1 MGVSVMNKLVSLLAI
16 VLAVAGT
23 SAAAQTPKPAAKAA
37 SAAATPATS
46 SPDERYV
53 GYYYPKPTSTETF
66 TSQMQ
71 TIGGVDRQA
80 RIQFVTVVSQGT
92 LQAAYRVPYAVFAK
106 GDKAD
111 HLIIVGLRSGELDTI
126 YRIRALLANMT
137 TMSRTSPFFQ
147 EHTVAEDATFFDLL
161 KILGFA
167 DVTVSDGEKIAH
179 QVTIK

>member
-1 MGVSVMNKLVSLLAI
+1 MNKLASLMAI
-16 VLAVAGT
+16 AVMVGASGV
-23 SAAAQTPKPAAKAA
+23 AAQTTKPATHPAPTTA
-37 SAAATPATS
+37 STGE
-46 SPDERYV
+46 DRYS

-66 TSQMQ
+66 TSQLQ
-71 TIGGVDRQA
+71 GIAGVDRAQ

-92 LQAAYRVPYAVFAK
+92 LQSNYRVPYAVFAK

-111 HLIIVGLRSGELDTI
+111 HLIIVGLQSGELNTI
-126 YRIRALLANMT
+126 YRVRALLSNMT

-161 KILGFA
+161 KLLGFA
-167 DVTVSDGEKIAH
+167 DVTVTDGDKIAH

>member
-1 MGVSVMNKLVSLLAI
+1 MNKFAALLAMA
-16 VLAVAGT
+16 LMAAAG
-23 SAAAQTPKPAAKAA
+23 SAAAQTKAAVKTVPAAG
-37 SAAATPATS
+37 
-46 SPDERYV
+46 DQRYI
-53 GYYYPKPTSTETF
+53 GYYYPKPTSTETY
-66 TSQMQ
+66 TSQLQ
-71 TIGGVDRQA
+71 ENSGVDLTQ

-92 LQAAYRVPYAVFAK
+92 LQSTYRVPYAVFAK

-111 HLIIVGLRSGELDTI
+111 HLIIVGLQSGELNTI

-161 KILGFA
+161 KLLGFH
-167 DVTVSDGEKIAH
+167 DVTVSDGEKITH